1 MVWDS
6 IPTHLVLRSPT
17 LSRGCKSRASVKY
30 KPHFDMCKAI
40 SNISNQRHDS
50 KSTDDNVYSE
60 YLLPKNLGGNGV
72 KLGETDVGH
81 PREIWG
87 EN

>member
-1 MVWDS
+1 
-6 IPTHLVLRSPT
+6 
-17 LSRGCKSRASVKY
+17 
-30 KPHFDMCKAI
+30 MCKAI
-40 SNISNQRHDS
+40 IVTSQISGMTVRVQMIMCS
-50 KSTDDNVYSE
+50 YSE

-87 EN
+87 KIDFHLGRY